1 MDDLKYSVL
10 SHVREEPVLRADL
23 LADVNKIN
31 QTNKILKELVGAG
44 LIRQSTGRDSF
55 EITNAG
61 IVAVE
66 EEDEKR
72 SAAQRESSRFAQ
84 QLVELQRIADAAKED
99 AAAAKLLSEVAQK
112 EAGKA
117 DIKGR
122 IAVLISVFGL
132 LVELAVNWDK
142 LLEVFGN
149 IASAFRQ
156 LLAG

>member
-10 SHVREEPVLRADL
+10 SHIREAPVPCADL
-23 LADVNKIN
+23 LADTKKII

-44 LIRQSTGRDSF
+44 LIRKSTGRDSF

-66 EEDEKR
+66 EENEKR
-72 SAAQRESSRFAQ
+72 SAAQRESSRFAR
-84 QLVELQRIADAAKED
+84 QLVELQRIAAAAKED

-112 EAGKA
+112 KAGKA

-122 IAVLISVFGL
+122 IAVLISVLGF

-149 IASAFRQ
+149 IAGAFRQ
-156 LLAG
+156 LLVG